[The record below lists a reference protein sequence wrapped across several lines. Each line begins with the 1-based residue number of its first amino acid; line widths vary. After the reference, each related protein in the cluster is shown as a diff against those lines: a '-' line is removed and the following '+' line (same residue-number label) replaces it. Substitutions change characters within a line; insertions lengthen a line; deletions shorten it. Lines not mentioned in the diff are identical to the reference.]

1 MDRNFNGDSRPAL
14 GFAGNFKSTPH
25 GMRALAHIQQAEMPA
40 RRIILRA
47 ETAPVV
53 GDAEANLFF
62 VVFEK
67 RIHFVGAAVLDGVS
81 HGFLPDTKQVHFDS
95 CGQPDWS
102 ATNADFYPDFIPTRR
117 QLHNLTQGGHQVPGD
132 GRL

>member
-1 MDRNFNGDSRPAL
+1 ESARSSSPRSSIRCLLRRSSTEHLLMDRNFNGDSRPAL

-95 CGQPDWS
+95 CGQPD
-102 ATNADFYPDFIPTRR
+102 
-117 QLHNLTQGGHQVPGD
+117 
-132 GRL
+132 